1 MHPHLNTWE
10 IIQTPDRRTAEK
22 LTANLVPFMVPTHR
36 VDLVGKFIESLIQG
50 L

>member
-1 MHPHLNTWE
+1 LNAWE
-10 IIQTPDRRTAEK
+10 TIQTPDQRAAEK
-22 LTANLVPFMVPTHR
+22 LTADLVPFMVPTHR